1 MKKWFIHIICVVVV
15 GLMPAALNAQSDTAF
30 WFGAPDLNGN
40 IASGPGADRPIYI
53 RISASNLPT
62 SISISQPANPSFAT
76 INALIPANSS
86 QIFDLTAFIAM
97 IEHDQVNKV
106 LKNGLFIKSSSP
118 VSCYY
123 DIVNGRSGNIYALK
137 GNNALGKKFTI
148 PFQMSFANRTNAVE
162 ATTNKND
169 FVIVA
174 TEDNTTLQVKAKN
187 DLVGYAAGSTHSI
200 TLNRGETYMCRANTN
215 VPNQRPG
222 GSLVTADKPISISV
236 NEDLLV
242 YPGGSCADSGGDQ
255 LISDELAGNDF
266 IVVKGRFNGASPDYF
281 YVFATQN
288 NTSIKINGNAV
299 ANINAGDYYQWLLTD
314 ESCYVETSAPSHI
327 YHVAGFGCEV
337 GASVIPSIKCTG
349 SSRVNV
355 TRASGTEEFYANII
369 APKEI
374 INDFRINNDPA
385 QLPASFFVPVIGNNK
400 WMQARLSLT
409 LQFAGTNTNITFE
422 NKSGKFHV
430 GIIQGGATGTS
441 RYGFFSDFSVNAITL
456 KNPEDSTRDLEDS
469 TLFCNMITARINA
482 RNFSADTYRWTGPN
496 GFTSDSSML
505 IINPYQAKDTG
516 LYTVTTSGA
525 GCGTAT
531 DSIRLFIDQ
540 PLADFQFSTNGC
552 QQDGVSFT
560 TPANAGVRWVWDF
573 GNGKKLDTNSAQIPP
588 AVLGLAGDIPVT
600 LKVGSAR
607 GCFSDDVIKTVKLSS
622 KPLPSYTVPSITC
635 INTNITFKD
644 ASTIQSGSIVKW
656 RWNLDNGAGFKEFTN
671 NIDQVSTYA
680 SFGAKNVRLVAESQ
694 TGCISDTFRLNSFV
708 VNPLPVP
715 GFVIPEVCLD
725 DAKAKFID
733 STKSP
738 DGFTGFSY
746 KWAFNTGNPPVA
758 NGPTFTVANTT
769 EKDPSIK
776 YNATGQYLVK
786 LVVESRG
793 CIDSI
798 SQSFKVFGTNP
809 IPAFDILAPDSL
821 CGNDSVRIVNR
832 STIDFDNVTRL
843 EIYWDVNNPALKT
856 IDENPFVGKVYA
868 FRYADFQS
876 PLTKSFG
883 VTLRA
888 FSGSASSCSKA
899 ITKTIT
905 VNASP
910 KVGFAP
916 VPGICLDAAPR
927 QVTQASFDPI
937 VPGTFVFTGKGVSS
951 TGMFDPAVAG
961 VGTHAI
967 QYLYRSSASV
977 CKDSTSRNITVWPLP
992 TADFTIST
1000 LNCEKNPISFTST
1013 AATAVGKLAKWA
1025 WNFGDATTPVNALNG
1040 NPVPHAFAVYGK
1052 YNISLVVTSDSGC
1065 VSLAKTIPLDV
1076 FALPRPAFDLPNVCL
1091 PEGRALFNNTTTIP
1105 DGTDNLLTYRWNF
1118 GNPSNSNPSVV
1129 KNGLHNYSATGPYNV
1144 QLIVTSN
1151 KNCKDSLTQQLVTVY
1166 EQPKARFASED
1177 SLCLG
1182 DILRCKDSSKT
1193 KNGVFNKWFWNFGD
1207 AATATVQDPT
1217 HRYTAASINTITFFA
1232 QTDLGCYTDTIKK
1245 QIEVF
1250 AYPVI
1255 SAGPDLFVLDDGQK
1269 KIQSTATGR
1278 IISYTWTPSIYLSD
1292 TTILQPTIIKPKED
1306 TYYYL
1311 AVKGRGACTS
1321 HDTLFIV
1328 SLAMPK
1334 PPNTF
1339 TPNGDGI
1346 NDTWEIKY
1354 LDQYEGCVVEIYSAT
1369 GQLLFRN
1376 TGYVEPW
1383 NGSYKGQAVPAGT
1396 YYFVID
1402 PKNGRKKIAGYLTI
1416 LR

>member
-1 MKKWFIHIICVVVV
+1 MYLTFPNMKISGKIIITVLLYI
-15 GLMPAALNAQSDTAF
+15 GSIKGYSQADTQF
-30 WFGAPDLNGN
+30 WFAAPDLQQAHG
-40 IASGPGADRPIYI
+40 DRPIFL
-53 RISASNLPT
+53 RMAASKLAAT
-62 SISISQPANPSFAT
+62 VTISIPANAGFIPIS
-76 INALIPANSS
+76 INIAANSS
-86 QIFDLTAFIAM
+86 QSVDLTPFIGI
-97 IEHDQVNKV
+97 IE
-106 LKNGLFIKSSSP
+106 NGLPNTVYQRGLLITATVP
-118 VSCYY
+118 IACYY
-123 DIVNGRSGNIYALK
+123 DIAHNNNGDIYALK
-137 GNNALGKKFTI
+137 GKNALGKKFTI
-148 PFQMSFANRTNAVE
+148 PLQMDFNNRIAPN
-162 ATTNKND
+162 TTYTTD
-169 FVIVA
+169 FIIVA
-174 TEDNTTLQVKAKN
+174 TEDNTNITISPKN
-187 DLVGYAAGSTHSI
+187 ALIGRAGPFTI
-200 TLNRGETYMCRANTN
+200 VLNRGETYVCSSTSN
-215 VPNQRPG
+215 VGSLKPG
-222 GSLVTADKPISISV
+222 GTTVVSNKPIAISTKDDSITLPSQ
-236 NEDLLV
+236 
-242 YPGGSCADSGGDQ
+242 SCSDTAGDQ
-255 LISDELAGNDF
+255 LLPDDLAGNEF
-266 IVVKGRFNGASPDYF
+266 IVVKGYLNSTPDHY
-281 YVFATQN
+281 YVYATSN
-288 NTSIKINGNAV
+288 ATTIKINGNNV
-299 ANINAGDYYQWLLTD
+299 GTINAGEYYTGKLTD
-314 ESCYVETSAPSHI
+314 VSCYIESDKPTHVFHI
-327 YHVAGFGCEV
+327 TGFGCEV
-337 GASVIPSIKCTG
+337 GGAVIPPIRCTG
-349 SSRVNV
+349 STSVNV
-355 TRASGTEEFYANII
+355 TRATSTDAFYVNVIS
-369 APKEI
+369 PSDI
-374 INDFRINNDPA
+374 INDFKLNGSAALIGASQFQAIPGTGGKWLASRITIPTN
-385 QLPASFFVPVIGNNK
+385 V
-400 WMQARLSLT
+400 
-409 LQFAGTNTNITFE
+409 AGAGQTVTVE
-422 NKSGKFHV
+422 NPNGKFHV
-430 GIIQGGATGTS
+430 GIIHGSPTGTT
-441 RYGFFSDFSVNAITL
+441 RYGFFSDFSSNTIVL
-456 KNPEDSTRDLEDS
+456 KNQEDSTKELSDS
-469 TLFCNMITARINA
+469 ITLCNRSNARINA
-482 RNFSADTYRWTGPN
+482 KNFSADTYRWTGPN
-496 GFTSDSSML
+496 GFSSDSSML
-505 IINPYQAKDTG
+505 IINPYQSKDTG
-516 LYTVTTSGA
+516 MYTITTSGA
-525 GCGTAT
+525 GCGTAV

-540 PLADFQFSTNGC
+540 PLADFQLSTNGC
-552 QQDGVSFT
+552 AQDGVSFT
-560 TPANAGVRWVWDF
+560 TPASAGVRWVWDF
-573 GNGKKLDTNSAQIPP
+573 GNGKKLDTNSALIPP
-588 AVLGLAGDIPVT
+588 VVLGLAGDVPVK
-600 LKVGSAR
+600 LKVGSPR
-607 GCFSDDVIKTVKLSS
+607 GCFSDDVTKTVKLSS
-622 KPLPSYTVPSITC
+622 KPLPAYTVPSITC

-644 ASTIQSGSIVKW
+644 ASTIQSGTIVKW
-656 RWNLDNGAGFKEFTN
+656 RWNLDNGAGFKEYTN
-671 NIDQVSTYA
+671 NGDQVSPYS

-694 TGCISDTFRLNSFV
+694 TGCVSDTFRLNSFV

-715 GFVIPEVCLD
+715 GFVVPEVCLD

-758 NGPTFTVANTT
+758 NGPTFTAANTT

-793 CIDSI
+793 CSDSI

-809 IPAFDILAPDSL
+809 TPAFDILAPDSL

-843 EIYWDVNNPALKT
+843 EIYWDLNNPALKT

-868 FRYADFQS
+868 FRYTDFQS

-910 KVGFAP
+910 RVGFTP
-916 VPGICLDAAPR
+916 MPGICLDAVPR
-927 QVTQASFDPI
+927 QITQTSFDPI
-937 VPGTFVFTGKGVSS
+937 VPGTFVFAGKGVSN
-951 TGMFDPAVAG
+951 TGLFDPAAAG
-961 VGTHAI
+961 VGTHVI
-967 QYLYRSSASV
+967 KYVYSSSASV
-977 CKDSTSRNITVWPLP
+977 CKDSASRNITVWPLP

-1013 AATAVGKLAKWA
+1013 ATTAVGKLAKWV
-1025 WNFGDATTPVNALNG
+1025 WNFGDATIPVNALNG

-1052 YNISLVVTSDSGC
+1052 YTISLVVTSDSGC
-1065 VSLAKTIPLDV
+1065 VSQPKNTPLDV

-1091 PEGRALFNNTTTIP
+1091 PEGRALFNNNTTIP

-1118 GNPSNSNPSVV
+1118 GNPRNSNPAVV

-1166 EQPKARFASED
+1166 EQPKAGFASED

-1182 DILRCKDSSKT
+1182 DILRFTDSSKT

-1207 AATATVQDPT
+1207 AATATLQNPA
-1217 HRYTAASINTITFFA
+1217 HRYTTASINTITFFA

-1269 KIQSTATGR
+1269 KTKATATGR

-1311 AVKGRGACTS
+1311 AVKGRGDCIS

-1354 LDQYEGCVVEIYSAT
+1354 LDQYEGCVTEVYNST
-1369 GQLLFRN
+1369 GQLLYSN
-1376 TGYVEPW
+1376 IGYTKPW
-1383 NGSYKGQAVPAGT
+1383 DGTYKGSPVPSGT
-1396 YYFVID
+1396 YYYVID
-1402 PKNGRKKIAGYLTI
+1402 PKNGRKKIAGYITV

>member
-1 MKKWFIHIICVVVV
+1 MKKWFIHIICAVVI
-15 GLMPAALNAQSDTAF
+15 GLMPAVLHAQSDTAF

-53 RISASNLPT
+53 RISASTLPA
-62 SISISQPANPSFAT
+62 SISISQPANPSFSPIT
-76 INALIPANSS
+76 ALIAANTS
-86 QIFDLTAFIAM
+86 QVFDLTAFIAM
-97 IEHDQVNKV
+97 IEHDQVNRV
-106 LKNGLFIKSSSP
+106 LKNGLLIKSSVP

-137 GNNALGKKFTI
+137 GNNSLGKKFTI
-148 PFQMSFANRTNAVE
+148 PFQMALANRTNSVE

-174 TEDNTTLQVKAKN
+174 TEDNTTIQVKAKF
-187 DLVGYAAGSTHSI
+187 DLVGYPAGTTHGI

-215 VPNQRPG
+215 APNLRPG
-222 GSLVTADKPISISV
+222 GTLVTANKPVSISV

-242 YPGGSCADSGGDQ
+242 YPGGTCADSGGDQ
-255 LISDELAGNDF
+255 LISDELAGNEF
-266 IVVKGRFNGASPDYF
+266 IVVKGRFNGINPDYF

-288 NTSIKINGNAV
+288 NTSIKVNGNEV
-299 ANINAGDYYQWLLTD
+299 ANINAGEYYQWLLSD

-327 YHVAGFGCEV
+327 YHITGFGCEV

-349 SSRVNV
+349 SSRVNI

-369 APKEI
+369 APREI

-409 LQFAGTNTNITFE
+409 LQFAGTNANITFE

-430 GIIQGGATGTS
+430 GVIQGGATGTA

-456 KNPEDSTRDLEDS
+456 KNPEDSTRELEDS
-469 TLFCNMITARINA
+469 TLFCNLITARINA
-482 RNFSADTYRWTGPN
+482 KNSSADTYRWTGPN

-525 GCGTAT
+525 GCGTAS

-540 PLADFQFSTNGC
+540 PVTDFQFSTNGC
-552 QQDGVSFT
+552 QQDGVAFT

-573 GNGKKLDTNSAQIPP
+573 GNGKKLDTNSAVIAP
-588 AVLGLAGDIPVT
+588 VVIGLAGDIPVK

-607 GCFSDDVIKTVKLSS
+607 GCFSNEVSKTIRLSS
-622 KPLPSYTVPSITC
+622 KPVPAYTIPTITC
-635 INTNITFKD
+635 INTDIVFKD

-656 RWNLDNGAGFKEFTN
+656 RWNLDNGAGFREYTDN
-671 NIDQVSTYA
+671 GDRATPYA
-680 SFGAKNVRLVAESQ
+680 SFGSKNVRLVTESQ
-694 TGCISDTFRLNSFV
+694 TGCVSDTFRLNSFV

-715 GFVIPEVCLD
+715 GFIVPEVCLD
-725 DAKAKFID
+725 DAKAVFID

-746 KWAFNTGNPPVA
+746 KWAFNAGTPPVV
-758 NGPTFTVANTT
+758 NGPIFTAANTT
-769 EKDPSIK
+769 EKNPSVK

-798 SQSFKVFGTNP
+798 SQSFRVYGTNP
-809 IPAFDILAPDSL
+809 TPAFDVLAPDSL
-821 CGNDSVRIVNR
+821 CGNDSVRIINR

-843 EIYWDVNNPALKT
+843 EIYWDENNPALKT
-856 IDENPFVGKVYA
+856 IDETPFVGKVYA
-868 FRYADFQS
+868 FKYPDFQS
-876 PLTKSFG
+876 PLTKTFN

-888 FSGSASSCSKA
+888 FSGTASSCSKA
-899 ITKTIT
+899 ITKQIKI
-905 VNASP
+905 NASP
-910 KVGFAP
+910 KVAFSP

-937 VPGTFVFTGKGVSS
+937 VPGTFVFAGKGVSA
-951 TGMFDPAVAG
+951 TGIVDPAVAG

-967 QYLYRSSASV
+967 KYLYSSSASV
-977 CKDSTSRNITVWPLP
+977 CKDSASRNITVWPLP

-1013 AATAVGKLAKWA
+1013 ATTAVGRLAKWA
-1025 WNFGDATTPVNALNG
+1025 WSFGDATPVINALTG
-1040 NPVPHAFAVYGK
+1040 RVVSHTFSVYKK
-1052 YNISLVVTSDSGC
+1052 YNVSLVVTSDSGC
-1065 VSLAKTIPLDV
+1065 VSMAKTIPLDV
-1076 FALPRPAFDLPNVCL
+1076 FALPRPAFDLPIVCL
-1091 PEGRALFNNTTTIP
+1091 PEGKALFNNNTTIP
-1105 DGTDNLLTYRWNF
+1105 DGSDNLLTYRWDF
-1118 GNPSNSNPSVV
+1118 GDPRNTNPSVV
-1129 KNGLHNYSATGPYNV
+1129 KNGLHNYSAVGPYNV
-1144 QLIVTSN
+1144 KLIATSTN
-1151 KNCKDSLTQQLVTVY
+1151 NCKDSLVRQLVTVY

-1177 SLCLG
+1177 SLCIG
-1182 DILRCKDSSKT
+1182 DLLHCADSSKT
-1193 KNGVFNKWFWNFGD
+1193 NNGAFNKWFWNFGNG
-1207 AATATVQDPT
+1207 ATDTLKNPVY
-1217 HRYTAASINTITFFA
+1217 RYSTAAIQTITFFA

-1269 KIQSTATGR
+1269 QIKATATGR
-1278 IISYTWTPSIYLSD
+1278 IVSYTWTPSTYLND
-1292 TTILQPTIIKPKED
+1292 TTILQPTIIKPQD
-1306 TYYYL
+1306 DIYYNL
-1311 AVKGRGACTS
+1311 AVKGRGACIS
-1321 HDTLFIV
+1321 KDTLFVV
-1328 SLAMPK
+1328 SLSMPK

-1354 LDQYEGCVVEIYSAT
+1354 LDQYQGCLIEVYAAN
-1369 GQLLFRN
+1369 GQLVFSN
-1376 TGYVEPW
+1376 VGYTKAW
-1383 NGSYKGQAVPAGT
+1383 DGTFKGNKLPTGT
-1396 YYFVID
+1396 YYYVID
-1402 PKNGRKKIAGYLTI
+1402 PKSGRKKIAGYVTI
-1416 LR
+1416 LK

>member
-1 MKKWFIHIICVVVV
+1 MYLTFTHMKLSGKIIIT
-15 GLMPAALNAQSDTAF
+15 ALLCIGSIRGYSQADTQF
-30 WFGAPDLNGN
+30 WFAAPDLQQAHG
-40 IASGPGADRPIYI
+40 DRPIFL
-53 RISASNLPT
+53 RMAASKLAAT
-62 SISISQPANPSFAT
+62 VTISIPANPGF
-76 INALIPANSS
+76 IPISIAIAANSS
-86 QIFDLTAFIAM
+86 QSVDLTPFIGN
-97 IEHDQVNKV
+97 IE
-106 LKNGLFIKSSSP
+106 NGGPNVTYQKGLLINASAP
-118 VSCYY
+118 ISCYY
-123 DIVNGRSGNIYALK
+123 DIANGFNGDMYALK
-137 GNNALGKKFTI
+137 GKNGLGKKFTI
-148 PFQMSFANRTNAVE
+148 PLQMDFNNRTAVNTPY
-162 ATTNKND
+162 TTD
-169 FVIVA
+169 FIIVA
-174 TEDNTTLQVKAKN
+174 TEDNT
-187 DLVGYAAGSTHSI
+187 SI
-200 TLNRGETYMCRANTN
+200 TINPKNTLIGRAGPFTIVLNRGETYVCTSTSTIGTSK
-215 VPNQRPG
+215 PG
-222 GSLVTADKPISISV
+222 GTTVVSNKPIAISTKDDSIA
-236 NEDLLV
+236 L
-242 YPGGSCADSGGDQ
+242 PGQSCSDTAGDQ
-255 LISDELAGNDF
+255 LLPDDLAGNEF
-266 IVVKGRFNGASPDYF
+266 IVVRGYLNITPDHY
-281 YVFATQN
+281 YVYAINNAT
-288 NTSIKINGNAV
+288 TIKINGNNV
-299 ANINAGDYYQWLLTD
+299 GTINAGEYYTGKLTD
-314 ESCYVETSAPSHI
+314 VSCYIESDKPTHVFHI
-327 YHVAGFGCEV
+327 TGFGCEIG
-337 GASVIPSIKCTG
+337 GAVIPPIRCTG
-349 SSRVNV
+349 STSVNV
-355 TRASGTEEFYANII
+355 TRATATQGFFLNVIAPSNII
-369 APKEI
+369 DAFKLNGSQALI
-374 INDFRINNDPA
+374 DPSVF
-385 QLPASFFVPVIGNNK
+385 QTIPGTGGK
-400 WMQARLSLT
+400 WMASRIT
-409 LQFAGTNTNITFE
+409 IPTNVADAGQTVTVE
-422 NKSGKFHV
+422 NPSGKFHV
-430 GIIQGGATGTS
+430 GVIHGSQSSTT
-441 RYGFFSDFSVNAITL
+441 RYGFFSDFSSNTIVL
-456 KNPEDSTRDLEDS
+456 KNQEDSTKELNDS
-469 TLFCNMITARINA
+469 VTLCNNTNARINA
-482 RNFSADTYRWTGPN
+482 KNISADTYRWTGPN

-516 LYTVTTSGA
+516 LYTITTSGA

-540 PLADFQFSTNGC
+540 PLADFQFSSNGC
-552 QQDGVSFT
+552 AQDGVSFT

-573 GNGKKLDTNSAQIPP
+573 GNGKKLDTNSALIPP
-588 AVLGLAGDIPVT
+588 VVLGLAADIPVT

-607 GCFSDDVIKTVKLSS
+607 GCFSDDVTKLVRLSS
-622 KPLPSYTVPSITC
+622 KPVTAYTVPSITC

-644 ASTIQSGSIVKW
+644 ASTIQSGTIVKW
-656 RWNLDNGAGFKEFTN
+656 RWNLDNGAGFKEYTN
-671 NIDQVSTYA
+671 NGDQVNPYA

-694 TGCISDTFRLNSFV
+694 TGCVSDTFRLNSFV

-715 GFVIPEVCLD
+715 GFIIPEVCLD
-725 DAKAKFID
+725 DAKAVFID

-738 DGFTGFSY
+738 DGFSGFSY
-746 KWAFNTGNPPVA
+746 KWAFNTGTPPVV

-769 EKDPSIK
+769 EKNPSIK

-809 IPAFDILAPDSL
+809 TPAFDVLAPDSL

-843 EIYWDVNNPALKT
+843 EIYWDDNNPALKT
-856 IDENPFVGKVYA
+856 IDETPFVGKVYA
-868 FRYADFQS
+868 FKYTDFQS
-876 PLTKSFG
+876 PPAKTFN

-888 FSGSASSCSKA
+888 FSGTASSCSKA
-899 ITKTIT
+899 ITKQIKI
-905 VNASP
+905 NASP
-910 KVGFAP
+910 RVAFSP

-927 QVTQASFDPI
+927 QVTQTSFDPI
-937 VPGTFVFTGKGVSS
+937 VPGTFVFAGKGVNN
-951 TGMFDPAVAG
+951 TGLFDPAAAG

-967 QYLYRSSASV
+967 KYIYSSSASV
-977 CKDSTSRNITVWPLP
+977 CKDSASRNITVWPLP

-1000 LNCEKNPISFTST
+1000 LNCEKNPIIFTST
-1013 AATAVGKLAKWA
+1013 ATTAVGKLAKWA

-1052 YNISLVVTSDSGC
+1052 YTVSLVVTSDSGC
-1065 VSLAKTIPLDV
+1065 VSQAKTIPLDV

-1105 DGTDNLLTYRWNF
+1105 DGSDNLLTYRWNF
-1118 GNPSNSNPSVV
+1118 GNPRNSNPSVV

-1151 KNCKDSLTQQLVTVY
+1151 KNCKDSLAQQLVTVY
-1166 EQPKARFASED
+1166 EQPKAGFASED

-1182 DILRCKDSSKT
+1182 DLLRFTDSSKT

-1207 AATATVQDPT
+1207 AATASLQNPI
-1217 HRYTAASINTITFFA
+1217 HRYSTASINTITFFA

-1321 HDTLFIV
+1321 KDTLFIV

-1354 LDQYEGCVVEIYSAT
+1354 LNQYEGCVIEIYTST
-1369 GQLLFRN
+1369 GQLLYNN
-1376 TGYVEPW
+1376 TGYTKPW
-1383 NGSYKGQAVPAGT
+1383 DGNYKGSPVPSGT
-1396 YYFVID
+1396 YYFIID
-1402 PKNGRKKIAGYLTI
+1402 PKNGRKKIAGYVTI